1 MGKLGA
7 DICAAQRA
15 CTDIAPLACAYPR
28 HFCLGYL
35 ADWAGLKETGLREAQ
50 ITSLSNDD
58 VVLNRN
64 VEQFAAGHQLL
75 GDDSIVGRWSGIT

>member
-1 MGKLGA
+1 MILVTWG
-7 DICAAQRA
+7 DICA
-15 CTDIAPLACAYPR
+15 LACAYPR

-35 ADWAGLKETGLREAQ
+35 AVRAGLKETGLREAQ
-50 ITSLSNDD
+50 VTSVSNDD

-64 VEQFAAGHQLL
+64 VEQFATGHQLL